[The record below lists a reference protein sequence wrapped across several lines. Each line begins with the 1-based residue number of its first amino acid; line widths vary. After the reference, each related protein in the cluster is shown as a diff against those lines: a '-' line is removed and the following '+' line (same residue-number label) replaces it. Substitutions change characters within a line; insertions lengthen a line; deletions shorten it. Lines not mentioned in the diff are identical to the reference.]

1 MEKKIDFQK
10 LMSEFAKDI
19 SNRTGLLTEDSVRY
33 YVFKAFLSQDSK
45 LNNYTLELPYESI
58 TYDKPSS
65 DDKEENKYGVRLL
78 KDDGLERKN
87 GKLDQELDLYHSNNG
102 EPICMEIKFHRHP
115 TEVAFPHPQAAG
127 SLFNDLQRL
136 NLFEAV
142 GCKKIHK
149 LFLYVTDEEM
159 NSYLGKEKEVKIVEN
174 NFEEKVK
181 IEINY
186 RKNLNNFYAP
196 DNREFVFSIPEDV
209 CSEEKEREG
218 SFPKTFVLASLKS
231 FAPIIEKKND
241 SRWKTNLLK
250 KRKNVWKDLKLNL
263 LYKMDGLQCKSP
275 SIKGGKVYIRL
286 YEVL

>member
-10 LMSEFAKDI
+10 LMSEFANDI

-33 YVFKAFLSQDSK
+33 YAFKAFLSQDSE

-65 DDKEENKYGVRLL
+65 DNKEENKYGVRLL

-159 NSYLGKEKEVKIVEN
+159 NNYLGKEVKTKNIILEKEKEEE
-174 NFEEKVK
+174 EEKKNK
-181 IEINY
+181 IEY
-186 RKNLNNFYAP
+186 RKSLNKFYAP
-196 DNREFVFSIPEDV
+196 EIREFEFSIVKGAPE
-209 CSEEKEREG
+209 
-218 SFPKTFVLASLKS
+218 TFVLSSLKS
-231 FAPIIEKKND
+231 FASIIDSKNNIDLEKM
-241 SRWKTNLLK
+241 RT
-250 KRKNVWKDLKLNL
+250 NVWKDLKLNL
-263 LYKMDGLQCKSP
+263 LYKMDGLQCESP